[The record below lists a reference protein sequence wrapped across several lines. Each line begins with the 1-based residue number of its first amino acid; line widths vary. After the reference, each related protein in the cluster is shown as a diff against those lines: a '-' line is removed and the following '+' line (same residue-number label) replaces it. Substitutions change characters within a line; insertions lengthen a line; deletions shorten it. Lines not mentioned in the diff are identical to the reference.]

1 MIRLLAATVVVALA
15 FGGGGCPEWLEVDD
29 EDDELVDELARVQ
42 SRVGPVIMPSAP
54 AEAGGHGP
62 IVPATAGL
70 RVPALGY
77 WTRARLDIAD
87 LVLPYT
93 WAAFLH
99 GDDHVTLRIEA
110 SRREDDDGAKLPR
123 LHVVIPIA
131 LPRGTD
137 ARQLAGLTL
146 GPESLAGAVASIRTT
161 RRDRWLIEL
170 THLSLERVDD
180 ELVRGTLEGVARR
193 GARGQ
198 RERSFQA
205 GFLALR
211 APEPR

>member
-1 MIRLLAATVVVALA
+1 MTRLLAAAVAVALA
-15 FGGGGCPEWLEVDD
+15 FGVGACPEWLEIDD

-42 SRVGPVIMPSAP
+42 SRVGPVLMPSAP

-62 IVPATAGL
+62 IVPATPGL
-70 RVPALGY
+70 RVPAAGY
-77 WTRARLDIAD
+77 WTRARLDVAD
-87 LVLPYT
+87 LLLPYT
-93 WAAFLH
+93 WASFLH

-110 SRREDDDGAKLPR
+110 SRREDDDGAQLPR
-123 LHVVIPIA
+123 LHAVIPIA

-146 GPESLAGAVASIRTT
+146 GPDALSGAVASLQTT
-161 RRDRWLIEL
+161 RRDRWQVDL
-170 THLSLERVDD
+170 THLSLERVEDG
-180 ELVRGTLEGVARR
+180 LVRGTLEGVARR